1 MCLLMV
7 YCTRKIC
14 KPLTGMYAAGRT
26 NDLAN
31 AQAELVRQASEVQSL
46 HVNAAQLSEA
56 KRDLTQQLEQ
66 HQKDLVQQ
74 AEQHAQLQ
82 TAHVQTIAHCGDLG
96 TQVDAHK
103 ERATGT

>member
-1 MCLLMV
+1 
-7 YCTRKIC
+7 
-14 KPLTGMYAAGRT
+14 MYAAGRT